1 MSSEVFFSIV
11 IPTYNRAAF
20 INATVQSVLQQTYT
34 NFEVI
39 VVDDG
44 STDNTEEVIN
54 KLTHPRLFYF
64 KKENAERGAARNF
77 GVRKAKGD
85 YITFLD
91 SDDLL
96 MPHHFA
102 IAADFIK
109 ENKQPEIFHHAY
121 NFINEDGVEL
131 QRLNFTKGDFNKQLI
146 VKGNLMSCMGVFLR
160 NDIAKQFPFNEDYAL
175 SGTED
180 HELWLRLAARYEIK
194 HLNTV
199 TASLVQ
205 HDTRSVMEVNP
216 QKLIQRLELFIKY
229 VSADKAFQKK
239 YGLLIPAMK
248 AQAWSYIALH
258 FALTHSHYKEG
269 MEFFKK
275 AFKVYPEFI
284 FQKRFYVIAK
294 HLMQSK

>member
-1 MSSEVFFSIV
+1 MNSEVFFSII
-11 IPTYNRAAF
+11 IPTYNRAGF
-20 INATVQSVLQQTYT
+20 IKATVQSVLQQTYN

-44 STDNTEEVIN
+44 STDHTEEII
-54 KLTHPRLFYF
+54 KTIAHTQLSYF

-77 GVRKAKGD
+77 GVRRAKGD

-96 MPHHFA
+96 MPHHFKT
-102 IAADFIK
+102 AARFIK
-109 ENKQPEIFHHAY
+109 ENNNPEIFHLAY
-121 NFINEDGVEL
+121 NFVNESGVEL
-131 QRLNFTKGDFNKQLI
+131 QRQNFKGNNFNEQLI

-160 NDIAKQFPFNEDYAL
+160 KDIAKQFPFNEDYAL

-180 HELWLRLAARYEIK
+180 HELWLRLAARYQIK

-216 QKLIQRLELFIKY
+216 QKLIQRLQLFIKY
-229 VSADKAFQKK
+229 VSEDVAFQKK
-239 YGLLIPAMK
+239 YYALLPAMK
-248 AQAWSYIALH
+248 SQAWSYIALH
-258 FALTHSHYKEG
+258 FALTHTHKKETI
-269 MEFFKK
+269 EYLLK
-275 AFKVYPEFI
+275 ALRIYPKFI
-284 FQKRFYVIAK
+284 LQKRFYVILKNLVVAF
-294 HLMQSK
+294 